1 MELRKLIE
9 SIENYNDEGI
19 IFAELIEGSY
29 LASSDA
35 QVIEM
40 SDEEMSLPTPEVAEK
55 YCSGKA
61 YFLEVFLVKEMLD
74 SMRQEHIGSNEA
86 CKRIIHY
93 AVHDA

>member
-1 MELRKLIE
+1 
-9 SIENYNDEGI
+9 
-19 IFAELIEGSY
+19 
-29 LASSDA
+29 
-35 QVIEM
+35 M
-40 SDEEMSLPTPEVAEK
+40 SNEEMSLPTPEVAEQ